1 MLNDPSFT
9 YVKKADE
16 PHTRTTKWYE
26 YGANMIESIFPLQ
39 LDFEC
44 NTDCNLRC
52 PKCPQSKE
60 SFKKERLDYY
70 DVINC
75 IAEGSKKGL
84 ESIKFQY
91 RGEPLLYPYL
101 IDVIQFAKSKG
112 IYVHFNTNATLLTK
126 EMSIALIKAGLDKL
140 ICSIDGCSKEI
151 YEKARVR
158 GSFANVVKNIT
169 ILQIQKQVLGSKTPV
184 VRVQAVRQDLNKEEI
199 DSGSYQR
206 FWEKRAD
213 ELGVEQCF
221 DFYENSE
228 DATELPE
235 WHCEQLWQRLF
246 ILADGRVLP
255 CCAGISYEHD
265 TTNVYSVGNIHKET
279 LENIWHNKEM
289 SLYRELHRKGKS
301 HVLRMCRKCRLRKL
315 VVKMVEE
322 NRK

>member
-1 MLNDPSFT
+1 MLNDPSFK
-9 YVKKADE
+9 YVKKAKE
-16 PHTRTTKWYE
+16 TRKTDWYRC
-26 YGANMIESIFPLQ
+26 GAEMIERQFPVQ
-39 LDFEC
+39 LELEL

-70 DVINC
+70 DTINC

-84 ESIKFQY
+84 ESIKLQY

-101 IDVIQFAKSKG
+101 IEVIRYAKSKG

-126 EMSIALIKAGLDKL
+126 NMSIALIKAGLDKI
-140 ICSIDGCSKEI
+140 ICSIDGCTKET
-151 YEKARVR
+151 YEKARRSGTFENIVQ
-158 GSFANVVKNIT
+158 NIT
-169 ILQIQKQVLGSKTPV
+169 ILQAQKQVLGSNTPF
-184 VRVQAVRQDLNKEEI
+184 VRVQAVKQELNQEEI
-199 DSGSYQR
+199 ESGKYIT
-206 FWEKRAD
+206 FWSQRAD
-213 ELGVEQCF
+213 ELGIEQCF
-221 DFYENSE
+221 DFYDNTE
-228 DATELPE
+228 DATPLPE

-255 CCAGISYEHD
+255 CCAGISYEYD

-289 SLYRELHRKGKS
+289 SLYRELHRTGNS
-301 HVLRMCRKCRLRKL
+301 HVLSMCRKCRLRKL